1 MKTTPVSIED
11 LSGVFPA
18 PPLARKNDA
27 RRSIDFEQ
35 NNRIVR
41 HKDLAPVAR
50 ALVERNERG

>member
-11 LSGVFPA
+11 LRGVFPV

-35 NNRIVR
+35 NDRIISHIAGGGLTR
-41 HKDLAPVAR
+41 FL
-50 ALVERNERG
+50 